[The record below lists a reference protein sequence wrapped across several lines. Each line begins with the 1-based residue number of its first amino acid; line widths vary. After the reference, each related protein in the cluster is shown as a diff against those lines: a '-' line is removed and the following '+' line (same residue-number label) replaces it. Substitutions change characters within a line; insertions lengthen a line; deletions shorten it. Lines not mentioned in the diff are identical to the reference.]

1 MQEKIVAPY
10 HSVILNHVWK
20 CKICGRPL
28 LMDGCGNVDCMAYRG
43 KKTRLNKDFPYARE
57 RHAEEFKNLSIKLFE
72 ELKL

>member
-1 MQEKIVAPY
+1 
-10 HSVILNHVWK
+10 
-20 CKICGRPL
+20 
-28 LMDGCGNVDCMAYRG
+28 MDGCGNVDCMAYRG